1 MSIEAI
7 GQFVTPQNRASIP
20 VAAQRDGEIP
30 KTCPNRHPN
39 VAPVKKAG
47 TISPP
52 LYPAARVRAV
62 HNIFKRKAQ
71 AGTFPSIALAIISVP
86 APL

>member
-62 HNIFKRKAQ
+62 NNIFKRKGWNEYGFITGMA
-71 AGTFPSIALAIISVP
+71 
-86 APL
+86 